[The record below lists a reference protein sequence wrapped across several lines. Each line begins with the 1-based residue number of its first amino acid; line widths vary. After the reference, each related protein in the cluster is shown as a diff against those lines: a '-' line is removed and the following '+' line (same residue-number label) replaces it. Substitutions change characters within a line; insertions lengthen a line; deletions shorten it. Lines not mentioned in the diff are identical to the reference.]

1 MGEFEGA
8 GVLVTGGTTGLGW
21 AIAASFRDEGAA
33 VVITGRDER
42 LGSAAEDALGA
53 TFVRADAAEVDQVS
67 ASVVAAVDVLGR
79 LDVLVNNAGIGAVAG
94 VLETPLATYDA
105 IMDVNVRGAF
115 CYAAACFPHL
125 ERTAGSMV
133 HVASDAGIAGEA
145 EIGVYSVSKAAL
157 IMLSNMLAIEGAR
170 RGVRS
175 NAVCPGDTVPGM
187 RHMVVPGEKERPDDP
202 SSWDLPPVGRLGEAA
217 DVAEAV
223 QYLASPRAAFVN
235 GVALLVDGGMRAG
248 MRTATPPD

>member
-1 MGEFEGA
+1 MIRS
-8 GVLVTGGTTGLGW
+8 LTIGLPIG
-21 AIAASFRDEGAA
+21 AASTAEID
-33 VVITGRDER
+33 GR
-42 LGSAAEDALGA
+42 
-53 TFVRADAAEVDQVS
+53 VRALLRAKDEVL
-67 ASVVAAVDVLGR
+67 AGR
-79 LDVLVNNAGIGAVAG
+79 
-94 VLETPLATYDA
+94 EP
-105 IMDVNVRGAF
+105 
-115 CYAAACFPHL
+115 
-125 ERTAGSMV
+125 RTLRFTLPPSGPE
-133 HVASDAGIAGEA
+133 GEA

-187 RHMVVPGEKERPDDP
+187 RHMVVPGEDERPDDP
-202 SSWDLPPVGRLGEAA
+202 SSWDLPPIGRLGEAA

-223 QYLASPRAAFVN
+223 RYLASHRAAFVN